1 MLIRLSISSPS
12 KYVILITTF
21 DMIFLII
28 KGLDHLG
35 VEKIHFCIVYKTN
48 AAEN

>member
-1 MLIRLSISSPS
+1 
-12 KYVILITTF
+12 
-21 DMIFLII
+21 MIFLII

-48 AAEN
+48 AAENKLIYFIHN